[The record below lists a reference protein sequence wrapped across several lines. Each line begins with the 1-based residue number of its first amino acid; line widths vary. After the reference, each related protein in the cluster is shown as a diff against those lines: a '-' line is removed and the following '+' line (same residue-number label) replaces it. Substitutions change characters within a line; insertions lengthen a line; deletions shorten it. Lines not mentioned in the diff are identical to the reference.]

1 MELLDFSSYALGAV
15 AAVFVVA
22 AVVVWIAGTKV
33 AQYADQLAVAT
44 GIGHAT
50 MGLVLLA
57 GITSLPEV
65 AVALTSAATGAP
77 ALSVNNLLGGVAMQ
91 IAILA
96 VADAII
102 GRQAL
107 TVIAGTP
114 LLLLQGT
121 ACVLLLLLFVAAV
134 VTGDRPLLGAG
145 IWSWALLVVYL
156 VSIVTIANAQG
167 SRVWLVHKTQAQTER
182 AARQQDKPASGV
194 KPPDDPASGGSL
206 KPLLLKI
213 AAGAAAILVAG
224 FVLSRTGDAIAAQTG
239 LGRNFVGA
247 VFLALS
253 TSLPEISAVLAAV
266 KLRRYEMA
274 ISDIFGTGLFNVAL
288 VFLVDVVYGGDPVLN
303 EVGRFSLFAAVTA
316 AALVCIY
323 LVGLIERRDRT
334 IARMGIDS
342 LAVLL
347 VYGGSLAILYRL
359 R

>member
-1 MELLDFSSYALGAV
+1 MELLSFSSNPLAV
-15 AAVFVVA
+15 NAAVFCVSA
-22 AVVVWIAGTKV
+22 IVVWIAGTKV
-33 AQYADQLAVAT
+33 AHYADALAVAT
-44 GIGHAT
+44 GVGHAT
-50 MGLVLLA
+50 VGLLLLA

-65 AVALTSAATGAP
+65 AVALSSAAAGAP
-77 ALSVNNLLGGVAMQ
+77 TLSVNNLLGGVAMQ

-96 VADAII
+96 VADAVI

-121 ACVLLLLLFVAAV
+121 ATVLLLLVFAAGIVA
-134 VTGDRPLLGAG
+134 GDRPLLGAG
-145 IWSWALLVVYL
+145 LWSWGLLALYL
-156 VSIVTIANAQG
+156 LSIWTIANAQG
-167 SRVWLVHKTQAQTER
+167 SRVWLVHRTQEQAEQAGGPQE
-182 AARQQDKPASGV
+182 
-194 KPPDDPASGGSL
+194 PPDQPAAGGRL
-206 KPLLLKI
+206 KPLSLKL
-213 AAGAAAILVAG
+213 AAGAAAILAAG

-266 KLRRYEMA
+266 KLQRYEMA

-288 VFLVDVVYGGDPVLN
+288 VFLVDAVHGGAPVLN
-303 EVGRFSLFAAVTA
+303 EVGQFSLFAAVTA
-316 AALVCIY
+316 AVLVCIY

-334 IARMGIDS
+334 VARMGIDS

-347 VYGGSLAILYRL
+347 VYGGSLAILYHL

>member
-1 MELLDFSSYALGAV
+1 MELTDFASNTLAV
-15 AAVFVVA
+15 NAAVFSVS

-33 AQYADQLAVAT
+33 AHYADRLAVAT
-44 GIGHAT
+44 GVGHAT
-50 MGLVLLA
+50 VGLLLLA

-65 AVALTSAATGAP
+65 AVALTSAAAGAP
-77 ALSVNNLLGGVAMQ
+77 GLSVNNLLGGVAMQ

-102 GRQAL
+102 GKQAL

-121 ACVLLLLLFVAAV
+121 ATVLLLLVFAAAV
-134 VTGDRPLLGAG
+134 VVGDRPLLGAG
-145 IWSWALLVVYL
+145 AWSWSLLVLYL
-156 VSIVTIANAQG
+156 LSIWTIANAQG
-167 SRVWLVHKTQAQTER
+167 SRVWLVHGTQLQAEQ
-182 AARQQDKPASGV
+182 AAAHETSQPPA
-194 KPPDDPASGGSL
+194 AGGRL
-206 KPLLLKI
+206 KPLLLKL

-266 KLRRYEMA
+266 QLRRYEMA
-274 ISDIFGTGLFNVAL
+274 ISDIFGTGLFNVTL
-288 VFLVDVVYGGDPVLN
+288 VFLVDAVYGGPPVLG

-316 AALVCIY
+316 AVLVCIY

-347 VYGGSLAILYRL
+347 VYGGSLAILYHL

>member
-1 MELLDFSSYALGAV
+1 MELLDFSSNPLGLNAGV
-15 AAVFVVA
+15 FAASA
-22 AVVVWIAGTKV
+22 AVVWIAGTKV
-33 AQYADQLAVAT
+33 AHYADDLAVAS

-50 MGLVLLA
+50 VGLVLLA

-65 AVALTSAATGAP
+65 AVALSSAAAGAP
-77 ALSVNNLLGGVAMQ
+77 GLSVNNLLGGVAMQ

-121 ACVLLLLLFVAAV
+121 ATVMLLLVFVAG
-134 VTGDRPLLGAG
+134 VTVGDRPLLGAG
-145 IWSWALLVVYL
+145 AWSWGLVVLYL
-156 VSIVTIANAQG
+156 LAIWTIANAQG
-167 SRVWLVHKTQAQTER
+167 SRVWLVHRTQEQTEQ
-182 AARQQDKPASGV
+182 AARVHEPPA
-194 KPPDDPASGGSL
+194 AAGGRL
-206 KPLLLKI
+206 KPVLLRL
-213 AAGAAAILVAG
+213 AAGAAVILVAG
-224 FVLSRTGDAIAAQTG
+224 FVLSRAGDAIAAQTG

-288 VFLVDVVYGGDPVLN
+288 VFLVDAVYGGSPVLN
-303 EVGRFSLFAAVTA
+303 EVGRFSVFAAVTA
-316 AALVCIY
+316 AVLVCIY

-347 VYGGSLAILYRL
+347 AYGGSLAILYHL

>member
-1 MELLDFSSYALGAV
+1 MELLDFGSNPLGV
-15 AAVFVVA
+15 NAAVFA
-22 AVVVWIAGTKV
+22 ASAAVVWIAGTKV
-33 AQYADQLAVAT
+33 AHYADELALVT

-50 MGLVLLA
+50 VGLVLLA

-65 AVALTSAATGAP
+65 AVALSSAAAGAP
-77 ALSVNNLLGGVAMQ
+77 GLSVNNLLGGVAMQ

-102 GRQAL
+102 GKQAL

-121 ACVLLLLLFVAAV
+121 ATVTLLLVFVAGVAV
-134 VTGDRPLLGAG
+134 GDLPLLGAG
-145 IWSWALLVVYL
+145 VWSWGLLALYL
-156 VSIVTIANAQG
+156 LAIWTMANAQG
-167 SRVWLVHKTQAQTER
+167 SRVWSVRGMQEP
-182 AARQQDKPASGV
+182 ARQR
-194 KPPDDPASGGSL
+194 DPTAHQPGPGAGWRPLSL
-206 KPLLLKI
+206 RL

-224 FVLSRTGDAIAAQTG
+224 FVLSRTADAIAAQTG

-253 TSLPEISAVLAAV
+253 TSLPEISAVVAAV

-288 VFLVDVVYGGDPVLN
+288 VFLVDAVHGGSPVLN

-316 AALVCIY
+316 AVLVCIY

-347 VYGGSLAILYRL
+347 VYGGSLVILYHL

>member
-1 MELLDFSSYALGAV
+1 MELPDFNSYPLGINGAVFSV
-15 AAVFVVA
+15 AAVI
-22 AVVVWIAGTKV
+22 VWIAGTKV
-33 AQYADQLAVAT
+33 AQYADRLATAT
-44 GIGHAT
+44 GVGHAT

-77 ALSVNNLLGGVAMQ
+77 TLSVNNLLGGVAMQ

-96 VADAII
+96 IADALI
-102 GRQAL
+102 GKQAL

-121 ACVLLLLLFVAAV
+121 ATVLLLLVFVAATAV
-134 VTGDRPLLGAG
+134 GDRPLLGAG
-145 IWSWALLVVYL
+145 FWSWGLLVLYL
-156 VSIVTIANAQG
+156 LSIWIIANAQG
-167 SRVWLVHKTQAQTER
+167 SRVWLVRGMAREHTVQAAPRVDEP
-182 AARQQDKPASGV
+182 AA
-194 KPPDDPASGGSL
+194 GGPL
-206 KPLLLKI
+206 KPLLLRL

-224 FVLSRTGDAIAAQTG
+224 LVLSRTGDAIAAQTG

-247 VFLALS
+247 VFLSLS

-288 VFLVDVVYGGDPVLN
+288 VFLVDAVYPGGPVLD

-316 AALVCIY
+316 AVLVCIY

-347 VYGGSLAILYRL
+347 VYGGGLAILYHL

>member
-1 MELLDFSSYALGAV
+1 MELTDFASNTLAVNAALFSGS
-15 AAVFVVA
+15 

-33 AQYADQLAVAT
+33 AHYADRLAVAT

-50 MGLVLLA
+50 VGLLLLA

-65 AVALTSAATGAP
+65 AVALTSAAAGAP
-77 ALSVNNLLGGVAMQ
+77 GLSVNNLLGGVAMQ

-102 GRQAL
+102 GKQAL

-121 ACVLLLLLFVAAV
+121 ATVLLLLVFVAAV
-134 VTGDRPLLGAG
+134 VVGDRPLLGAG
-145 IWSWALLVVYL
+145 AWSCSLLVLYL
-156 VSIVTIANAQG
+156 LSIWTIANAQG
-167 SRVWLVHKTQAQTER
+167 SRVWLVHGTQEQAQPD
-182 AARQQDKPASGV
+182 AAPHETSQQAPA
-194 KPPDDPASGGSL
+194 GGRLKRLSL
-206 KPLLLKI
+206 KL

-274 ISDIFGTGLFNVAL
+274 ISDIFGTGLFNVTL
-288 VFLVDVVYGGDPVLN
+288 VFLVDAVYGGPPVLN

-316 AALVCIY
+316 AVLVSIY

-334 IARMGIDS
+334 VARMGIDS

-347 VYGGSLAILYRL
+347 VYGGSLAILYQL

>member
-1 MELLDFSSYALGAV
+1 MPDFSSTSLGLNALV
-15 AAVFVVA
+15 FAASA
-22 AVVVWIAGTKV
+22 AAVWIAGTKV
-33 AQYADQLAVAT
+33 AHYADDLAVAT

-50 MGLVLLA
+50 VGLVLLA

-65 AVALTSAATGAP
+65 AVALSSAAAGAP
-77 ALSVNNLLGGVAMQ
+77 TLSVNNLLGGVAMQ

-102 GRQAL
+102 GKQAL

-121 ACVLLLLLFVAAV
+121 ATVMLLLVFVAGVAV
-134 VTGDRPLLGAG
+134 GDRPVLGAG
-145 IWSWALLVVYL
+145 VWSWGLLVLYL
-156 VSIVTIANAQG
+156 LAIWTIANAQG
-167 SRVWLVHKTQAQTER
+167 SRVWLVHGPQEQTEQAGSR
-182 AARQQDKPASGV
+182 ESSPPPAV
-194 KPPDDPASGGSL
+194 GGRL
-206 KPLLLKI
+206 KPLLLKL

-224 FVLSRTGDAIAAQTG
+224 FVLSRAGDAIAAQTG

-288 VFLVDVVYGGDPVLN
+288 VFMVDAVYGGRPVLN
-303 EVGRFSLFAAVTA
+303 EVGPFSLFAAVTA
-316 AALVCIY
+316 AVLVCIY
-323 LVGLIERRDRT
+323 LVGLIERHDRT
-334 IARMGIDS
+334 IARMGVDS

-347 VYGGSLAILYRL
+347 VYGGSLAILFHL

>member
-1 MELLDFSSYALGAV
+1 MSAPTGPRVEPLDFSSNPPGLN
-15 AAVFVVA
+15 AAVFAASA
-22 AVVVWIAGTKV
+22 AVVWITGTKV
-33 AQYADQLAVAT
+33 AHYADDLAIAS

-50 MGLVLLA
+50 VGLVLLA

-65 AVALTSAATGAP
+65 AVALSSAAAGAP

-102 GRQAL
+102 GKQAL

-121 ACVLLLLLFVAAV
+121 ATVMLLLLFVAGVAV
-134 VTGDRPLLGAG
+134 GDRPLLGEGA
-145 IWSWALLVVYL
+145 WSWGLLVLYL
-156 VSIVTIANAQG
+156 LSIWTIANAQG
-167 SRVWLVHKTQAQTER
+167 SRVWLVHKTQEQTEQ
-182 AARQQDKPASGV
+182 APVHEPTQTD
-194 KPPDDPASGGSL
+194 GGHL
-206 KPLLLKI
+206 KPLLLKL
-213 AAGAAAILVAG
+213 AAGAAVILVAG
-224 FVLSRTGDAIAAQTG
+224 FVLSRAGDAIAAQTG

-288 VFLVDVVYGGDPVLN
+288 VFLVDAVYAGPPVLN

-316 AALVCIY
+316 ALLVCIY

-347 VYGGSLAILYRL
+347 AYAGSLAILYHL